1 MRSFDP
7 GRVKQRRNRLKLTQA
22 ELATRAGTAREY
34 LVEIEKG
41 RKVPKAT
48 TLAKIADALRVR
60 VGYFFVERVS

>member
-1 MRSFDP
+1 MKTFDP
-7 GRVKQRRNRLKLTQA
+7 QRVKKRRNRLKLTQA

-48 TLAKIADALRVR
+48 TLAKIADALNVG